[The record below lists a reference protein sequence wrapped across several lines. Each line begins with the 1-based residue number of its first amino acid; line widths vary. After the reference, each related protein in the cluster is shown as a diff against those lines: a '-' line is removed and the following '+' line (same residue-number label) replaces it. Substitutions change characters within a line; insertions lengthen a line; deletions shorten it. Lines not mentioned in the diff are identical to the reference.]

1 MLPLP
6 RPLRTQD
13 SGHRRLRAA
22 EESARRFGTAFRGV
36 RLRGRLLPPLS
47 LSDVC
52 DRALR
57 YRRSLLAILES
68 CSSHAGTVHASPD
81 LFVDVIIP
89 CAMEMSA
96 CDSADCKATVLRIA
110 GDSLSFLLN
119 DLGDAAKDML
129 LQAASPASKIYTLVT
144 RDVLPRVRALL
155 ADKEQVTLNSLRLLA
170 KLVTENRSMP
180 FPRCLYDMLFCP
192 LILPLLTPG
201 NAVCC
206 THLFAVVRQPLC
218 PPPHLRLTR
227 GTGARHRGVP
237 GQDRKSVV

>member
-1 MLPLP
+1 
-6 RPLRTQD
+6 
-13 SGHRRLRAA
+13 
-22 EESARRFGTAFRGV
+22 
-36 RLRGRLLPPLS
+36 
-47 LSDVC
+47 
-52 DRALR
+52 
-57 YRRSLLAILES
+57 
-68 CSSHAGTVHASPD
+68 VHASPD

-170 KLVTENRSMP
+170 KLVTDNRNMP
-180 FPRCLYDMLFCP
+180 FPRCLYDLHFCP

-237 GQDRKSVV
+237 GHRPSVRPPPTPLPPLSRTIRRPITFSTDSPKQLPEPARLSHPNRVRALLERAGVAARRHGPLARRRRRAAVLVRQGVR